1 MGMSCDDITNTLGL
15 IVNRRNMIA
24 HESDRNRVT
33 GELQQIDLATV
44 INCKRFI
51 VMLVKQFETLLS

>member
-1 MGMSCDDITNTLGL
+1 
-15 IVNRRNMIA
+15 MIA

-44 INCKRFI
+44 INCKSFI
-51 VMLVKQFETLLS
+51 VTLVNQFETLLS

>member
-1 MGMSCDDITNTLGL
+1 MVMSCVDITRTLGL

-33 GELQQIDLATV
+33 GELQEIDLDTV
-44 INCKRFI
+44 IQCKNFI
-51 VMLVKQFETLLS
+51 VTLVNRFETLLS